1 MRIHFQAVPWD
12 LYAALAFV
20 LAVSS
25 VLLLA
30 GAGNPF
36 GILLLI
42 WIPGYLATAVLLP
55 KKGETDVIHRA
66 ALSLGLSFA
75 LAAFAGL
82 VLAFAPWGVTFLSA
96 VIAIEALSIALGV
109 AAYARRLALPP
120 EERLELSLTVRVAG
134 WSDYTLVEKILAV
147 ALAVILVVAV
157 PFLALALTEPRAT
170 QPFSELYLLG
180 STGNFTDYPTLLN
193 VSKPGSVFVE
203 VSNHEA
209 ATMNYTLR
217 VDLVGVRIVYNATTG
232 GNESLELNRTTW
244 SWFNSTL
251 ADGATWTLPYTFT
264 IPAPGT
270 WEVQFLL
277 YRGGDLATFYL
288 HADLLVRVV

>member
-25 VLLLA
+25 VLLLT

-96 VIAIEALSIALGV
+96 VVAIEALSIALGV

-120 EERLELSLTVRVAG
+120 AERLELSLTGRLAG
-134 WSDYTLVEKILAV
+134 WSGDTPGEEFRAV
-147 ALAVILVVAV
+147 ALAVV
-157 PFLALALTEPRAT
+157 
-170 QPFSELYLLG
+170 
-180 STGNFTDYPTLLN
+180 
-193 VSKPGSVFVE
+193 
-203 VSNHEA
+203 
-209 ATMNYTLR
+209 
-217 VDLVGVRIVYNATTG
+217 LVGGSPRRALSEG
-232 GNESLELNRTTW
+232 R
-244 SWFNSTL
+244 
-251 ADGATWTLPYTFT
+251 GAS
-264 IPAPGT
+264 G
-270 WEVQFLL
+270 EG
-277 YRGGDLATFYL
+277 R
-288 HADLLVRVV
+288 